1 MAEGEFVSEERRKL
15 RILRVEK
22 VGEADFTTETA
33 DQFTT
38 EARRDYRGLFRV
50 LRRSM
55 NLQRKKTSKAI
66 APRIASAI
74 NLGKLG

>member
-22 VGEADFTTETA
+22 VGEAD
-33 DQFTT
+33 FTT